1 MAIQG
6 ACYRWVAENA
16 TGVENLEVTCQECW
30 LVWLVGLFGL
40 VSWFL
45 LDDGYY
51 V

>member
-16 TGVENLEVTCQECW
+16 TGVENLEVTCPEGW
-30 LVWLVGLFGL
+30 FGL
-40 VSWFL
+40 VWFGWL
-45 LDDGYY
+45 